1 MRYIEEARNKWKCTT
16 YSSIERTLEF
26 PYYTKRATKS
36 MKFPSKLL
44 YGMLYRK
51 RKLLWNNSSTHY
63 ENVNNKLTG
72 Q

>member
-16 YSSIERTLEF
+16 YTSIERTLEF

-44 YGMLYRK
+44 WHALQKEKAAM
-51 RKLLWNNSSTHY
+51 
-63 ENVNNKLTG
+63 E
-72 Q
+72 